1 MDSTSATRVVHA
13 TAPRDRRAALDLIVE
28 VAHEMRTPLAPIIT
42 AARLLEKRAAVDE
55 RLRKPLATILRQALQ
70 LSSMV
75 EDLLDVG
82 AIATGKMR
90 LARHPA
96 DLAAI
101 VRRALETCAPSI
113 EEAQHT
119 VTVSD
124 AAQPVRVDVD
134 ELKIVQ
140 VLCNVL
146 SNAAKYMGH
155 GGCIHVL
162 VGARDGMGVVSIRD
176 EGDGMPP
183 DVLQHVFDRF
193 FQADASASRTRP
205 GLGIGLA
212 VAKAIVDLHGGS
224 IEAESDGL
232 GTGSTF
238 TIRLPLAASSDV

>member
-13 TAPRDRRAALDLIVE
+13 TAPRDGRAALDLIVE
-28 VAHEMRTPLAPIIT
+28 VAHEMRTPLAPIMT
-42 AARLLEKRAAVDE
+42 AVRLLEKRAAADD
-55 RLRKPLATILRQALQ
+55 RLRKPLDTILRQALH
-70 LSSMV
+70 LSRMV
-75 EDLLDVG
+75 DDLLDVG

-90 LARHPA
+90 LARRPA

-101 VRRALETCAPSI
+101 VRRALDTCAPSI
-113 EEAQHT
+113 EQARHT

-124 AAQPVRVDVD
+124 AAQPVSVDVD
-134 ELKIVQ
+134 ESKIVQ

-146 SNAAKYMGH
+146 NNAAKYMDR
-155 GGCIHVL
+155 GGCIHVTT
-162 VGARDGMGVVSIRD
+162 GAGDGMGVVSIRD
-176 EGDGMPP
+176 EGDGIAP
-183 DVLQHVFDRF
+183 DVLQQVFDRF
-193 FQADASASRTRP
+193 FQADGSASRTRP

-238 TIRLPLAASSDV
+238 TIRLPLAPASGV